1 MVRKSFYRSPCR
13 SLFAWGKGRGKI
25 VCIWPVCFTWNL
37 IPCDVFETISEHL
50 GVAPAWNFRTL
61 CQRIFDRCLP
71 CICGT
76 GKILGYLQW
85 VWGFDAER
93 RTLFT
98 LVHWSNS
105 LFSRWNFTLYLKGKI
120 LLFSLADYPDFSPF
134 VRLLIYLYKVVWFD
148 RPWDCIL
155 IVLQNQI
162 IIYSASLQVM
172 TCGSWCGFCR
182 LSKPRPAGDEWDL

>member
-1 MVRKSFYRSPCR
+1 MVRKIFNRSPCR

-37 IPCDVFETISEHL
+37 IPCGVFETISEHL
-50 GVAPAWNFRTL
+50 GVAPAWKFRTL
-61 CQRIFDRCLP
+61 CQRISDRCLP

-76 GKILGYLQW
+76 GKILGCLQW
-85 VWGFDAER
+85 VLGFDAER

-120 LLFSLADYPDFSPF
+120 LLISLADYPDFAPSF
-134 VRLLIYLYKVVWFD
+134 VFTSIYIKLSD
-148 RPWDCIL
+148 LTGPGI
-155 IVLQNQI
+155 
-162 IIYSASLQVM
+162 ASWSISEPNHHL
-172 TCGSWCGFCR
+172 
-182 LSKPRPAGDEWDL
+182 